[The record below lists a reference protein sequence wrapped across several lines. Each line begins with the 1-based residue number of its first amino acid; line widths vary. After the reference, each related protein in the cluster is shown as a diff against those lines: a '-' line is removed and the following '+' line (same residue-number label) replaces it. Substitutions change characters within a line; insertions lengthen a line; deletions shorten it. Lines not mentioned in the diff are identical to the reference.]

1 MKTNSSTHNSNTV
14 LQSVPTPNSDTVS
27 LATDSAYQLTP
38 VYTNPE
44 DGNLVF
50 GLRIQLA
57 PQDND
62 RLVTV
67 TMATENRPDTISA
80 FYQGD
85 PALWWL
91 IADLTQMVDPLLQFQ
106 MGTQLRFSP
115 NGLNR

>member
-1 MKTNSSTHNSNTV
+1 
-14 LQSVPTPNSDTVS
+14 
-27 LATDSAYQLTP
+27 
-38 VYTNPE
+38 
-44 DGNLVF
+44 
-50 GLRIQLA
+50 
-57 PQDND
+57 
-62 RLVTV
+62 
-67 TMATENRPDTISA
+67 MATENRPDTISA